1 MNHAQFWGG
10 GGAAPYEIE
19 QSLRFNS
26 ADSAYLNRTPA
37 SAGNIYTYTFS
48 AWVKRAT
55 TTANPDVIFGAGTG
69 TAFNTTWLGFNN
81 SQIAF
86 SFNDGTGYVSTS
98 AVYRDP
104 SAWYHIVAAV
114 DTTQGTASDRVKIYV
129 NGVEVSYSSP
139 TYPAQNT
146 GYQIN
151 GTYLHTVGARYRT
164 SIDFHFNGYL
174 AEVNFIDGSALDPTS
189 FGEEDDNGVWRP
201 IKYAGSYTGNSFYLK
216 FASGDGTDSSGLS
229 NTWTANN
236 FTTSGTGTD
245 VMSDTPTTN
254 WATLNAVDP
263 VAVTFSEG
271 NLKAAG
277 PNDWQTARS
286 TIAMTSGKWYWEVTP
301 TFPSGQYVIIGVVNK
316 DANLTSFVGSDA
328 NGWGFETYTPALYNN
343 NAYTSYGTAPAS
355 GTVLGFAFDADTGKM
370 WIRNASGFFTGDPAA
385 GTTPAMT
392 AGAGEWYPAVSCYP
406 TNVSNTCNFG
416 QRAFA
421 YTPPTGFNA
430 LNTANLPAP
439 DIADGSDYFNTV
451 LYTGNATVRSI
462 TGVGFEP
469 DLVWIKDRSG
479 AYNHG
484 LFDAVRGAN
493 LRLSSSTTGA
503 EITYTQSLTA
513 FDSDGFSLGDNSD
526 SNNTVNINNNTYVA
540 WNWLAGGSGSSNTDG
555 SITSTVSANPSAG
568 FSIVSYTGTGA
579 NATVGHGLGVAPS
592 MIIVKNRDRNAAWAI
607 YHASIGATKV
617 LQFDTNSVFTDST
630 SWNNTSPT
638 SSVFTIGTANS
649 VNASTED
656 LIAYCFAE
664 VEGYSKFGSYIGNG
678 SNDGPFVF
686 LNFRPALILTKRT
699 NSTSNWVIQDST
711 RQTYNPS
718 DAWLRPNTAD
728 AEGTTSPD
736 LDLDFLS
743 NGFKVRNNGTD
754 NNISGSTYIFMALAE
769 HPFGGDGV
777 SPATAR

>member
-1 MNHAQFWGG
+1 MLNFPSFFNGVS
-10 GGAAPYEIE
+10 APYEIE
-19 QSLRFNS
+19 QSLRFDGS
-26 ADSAYLNRTPA
+26 SKLSRTNG
-37 SAGNIYTYTFS
+37 SGGNLRTFTQS
-48 AWVKRAT
+48 FWVKRTGT
-55 TTANPDVIFGAGTG
+55 TTDVIFEAWGDTNNWAT
-69 TAFNTTWLGFNN
+69 TAFATGLLSQNRVSGTTYGINTANVGI
-81 SQIAF
+81 S
-86 SFNDGTGYVSTS
+86 
-98 AVYRDP
+98 YRDFG
-104 SAWYHIVAAV
+104 AWYHVVISYSNAV
-114 DTTQGTASDRVKIYV
+114 PTLYV
-129 NGVEVSYSSP
+129 NGSEVSTPNNNSSDWHFLRNG
-139 TYPAQNT
+139 YPLT
-146 GYQIN
+146 I
-151 GTYLHTVGARYRT
+151 GARST
-164 SIDFHFNGYL
+164 NEEFLDGYL
-174 AEVNFIDGSALDPTS
+174 SEIHFVDGTALAATD
-189 FGEEDDNGVWRP
+189 FGEFNADGVWVP
-201 IKYAGSYTGNSFYLK
+201 KEVSGLTYGTNGFYLK
-216 FASGDGTDSSGLS
+216 FDPSATNGIGHDHSGNG
-229 NTWTANN
+229 NN
-236 FTTSGTGTD
+236 FTPTGFTTSGTGTD